1 MCRNLQRSK
10 PPLQDG
16 SHVRARKMGMH
27 NRRRSSGD
35 TCSTEASVE
44 RVLPEKDANTR
55 HSLPALLSNSSASH
69 LSSGGD
75 NYEPLAQKS
84 PLLSTAGSN
93 HFADSGSISL
103 DPPVTKAV
111 LSEIDIPQLE
121 DDLLLRHHLNFDPT
135 IQLRINMHGQQVEE
149 RRKRALEYWHA
160 LAVEIELWLVRCQRT
175 AACPSSRPL
184 CISLPRTEATSF
196 AQGAILRLPR
206 LLGAVRDILKHL
218 LPSEEWPVI
227 DARLDVRLLMQ
238 QLEHR
243 ICDFTALSDW
253 LGNFL
258 KPFCSPTRGDLL
270 LTMSSTIRFGVENA
284 EIKHIITGLKTMF
297 AVLEGIN
304 LVS

>member
-1 MCRNLQRSK
+1 MCRNLQPSK
-10 PPLQDG
+10 VPLQDD
-16 SHVRARKMGMH
+16 SHVRARKMGMQT
-27 NRRRSSGD
+27 RRRSSGD

-44 RVLPEKDANTR
+44 RVLPDEDANTR

-69 LSSGGD
+69 LSSSRD
-75 NYEPLAQKS
+75 NYEHLAQT
-84 PLLSTAGSN
+84 PPRLSTAGTT
-93 HFADSGSISL
+93 HFADSGSVSL

-111 LSEIDIPQLE
+111 LREIDTPQLR

-149 RRKRALEYWHA
+149 RRKRTLEYWHA
-160 LAVEIELWLVRCQRT
+160 LAVEIGLWLAYCHRT

-184 CISLPRTEATSF
+184 CISLPTTKATGF
-196 AQGAILRLPR
+196 AQGAILRLPQ
-206 LLGAVRDILKHL
+206 LLGALRDILKHL
-218 LPSEEWPVI
+218 LPLEEWPVI

-238 QLEHR
+238 QLKHR

-253 LGNFL
+253 LGKLL
-258 KPFCSPTRGDLL
+258 KPFCSATRGDLL
-270 LTMSSTIRFGVENA
+270 LTMSSTIRSGVENA

-297 AVLEGIN
+297 EVLEGIS

>member
-1 MCRNLQRSK
+1 MCRNLQPSK
-10 PPLQDG
+10 VPLQDD

-35 TCSTEASVE
+35 SCSTEASVK
-44 RVLPEKDANTR
+44 RVLPDKDANTR
-55 HSLPALLSNSSASH
+55 DSLPALLSNSSASH
-69 LSSGGD
+69 LSSSGD
-75 NYEPLAQKS
+75 DYEHLAQTPPS
-84 PLLSTAGSN
+84 LSTAGTN
-93 HFADSGSISL
+93 HSADSGSVSL

-111 LSEIDIPQLE
+111 LKEIDIPQLK

-149 RRKRALEYWHA
+149 RRKRTLEYWHA
-160 LAVEIELWLVRCQRT
+160 LAVEIGLWLAHCHRT
-175 AACPSSRPL
+175 AARPSSQPM
-184 CISLPRTEATSF
+184 CISLPRTKATGF
-196 AQGAILRLPR
+196 AQEAILRLPQ
-206 LLGAVRDILKHL
+206 LLGALRDILKHL
-218 LPSEEWPVI
+218 LPLKEWPVI

-253 LGNFL
+253 LGNLL
-258 KPFCSPTRGDLL
+258 KPFCSTKRGDLL

-297 AVLEGIN
+297 EVLEGIT